1 MSQKCAALTDLSMC
15 SMTISRA
22 QFRSILHNCP
32 NITSISMLQIQ
43 NLAAIDSL
51 EDLTGMCP
59 QVTSLSLGGFL
70 RDTQY
75 PVLATKFRRLKKVRL
90 EAPPVVFLDHM
101 FTTVTPLEELQ
112 WSGVY
117 LQDPALLRILRHS
130 PNLRILRNSRI
141 LRKTRI
147 LTLVS
152 ECHELRELDYTS
164 DCNGINKTMALVAEK
179 CTKLETLTIR
189 DGHRKAEVALA
200 SIANHC
206 VHSLLS
212 FRLIGCGWG
221 DNGHGMSAASII
233 EIVRQCT
240 KLTHIHL
247 LRFAISAPEMCIMVS
262 YCPQLLSLKLT
273 SPYKPLDSTVIDA
286 VCSHLKRLKVFH
298 LSGNQ
303 GIIKDTYIMKLL
315 RVCTPLQSLRIA
327 HYNQQSF
334 VVNRGFVQTIDKYG
348 ANLRELRL
356 GWCSHEVHMSLT
368 GLREKRMQNK
378 VMFNFSTSSMNLPK
392 GCWCIWHNC
401 WWYWICAC

>member
-43 NLAAIDSL
+43 NLAAIDAL
-51 EDLTGMCP
+51 EDLAEMCP

-101 FTTVTPLEELQ
+101 FITVTPLEELHL
-112 WSGVY
+112 SGVY
-117 LQDPALLRILRHS
+117 LQDPALRQILRHS
-130 PNLRILRNSRI
+130 PNLRILRNPRQVD
-141 LRKTRI
+141 KTRI

-152 ECHELRELDYTS
+152 ECHELRELDYTLV
-164 DCNGINKTMALVAEK
+164 ALVAEK

-189 DGHRKAEVALA
+189 EGNLAGEVALA

-206 VHSLLS
+206 VHNLLS
-212 FRLIGCGWG
+212 FSLIGCGWG

-240 KLTHIHL
+240 KLTHIHI
-247 LRFAISAPEMCIMVS
+247 RA
-262 YCPQLLSLKLT
+262 
-273 SPYKPLDSTVIDA
+273 
-286 VCSHLKRLKVFH
+286 
-298 LSGNQ
+298 
-303 GIIKDTYIMKLL
+303 
-315 RVCTPLQSLRIA
+315 
-327 HYNQQSF
+327 
-334 VVNRGFVQTIDKYG
+334 
-348 ANLRELRL
+348 
-356 GWCSHEVHMSLT
+356 
-368 GLREKRMQNK
+368 
-378 VMFNFSTSSMNLPK
+378 
-392 GCWCIWHNC
+392 
-401 WWYWICAC
+401 